1 SPECPS
7 LARCCAG
14 ALESNRAPRHS
25 PLMRRFA
32 LALLLLPALS
42 LPAMAQVYQGNWSCR
57 DSTTNRAGILT
68 IYGNVYG
75 WASRTAGDPN
85 SGTGTV
91 TPYQDGVG
99 INDGNLKTSA
109 GIQAARM

>member
-1 SPECPS
+1 
-7 LARCCAG
+7 
-14 ALESNRAPRHS
+14 
-25 PLMRRFA
+25 MRRFA

-85 SGTGTV
+85 SGTGAV

-109 GIQAARM
+109 GIQAARMVEDPVNGIAMQLETSDAIVMLCTPR

>member
-1 SPECPS
+1 
-7 LARCCAG
+7 
-14 ALESNRAPRHS
+14 
-25 PLMRRFA
+25 MRRFA

-109 GIQAARM
+109 GIQAARMVEDPVNGIAMQLETSDAIVMLCTPR